1 MILQWNPQGH
11 LFDHQK
17 EFLRE
22 NALSIL
28 ADDSCTVAT
37 LAATADVVYFSHHF
51 LPHGKL

>member
-22 NALSIL
+22 NALSAL
-28 ADDSCTVAT
+28 ADDG